1 MSGNKF
7 FGLKLRSVYVGLF
20 LLAVILMLFAFRWQ
34 IVDAQKFS
42 KIAEGRIFT
51 SELTSLRGSI
61 YSKDGTTLAYSEP
74 RFHVYI
80 WMQDVLFFEKIGNQ
94 TREEFIQKVAPLIDT
109 TPEQLRNRINEYQN
123 STPKIDWFRIASSV
137 SSDTWKKLNDLRTDK
152 NLERKL
158 AGLSFQNTSKRIY
171 PENRLASHIIG
182 LTNVNKN
189 EVFGVSGLE
198 SSWNG
203 ALNPKAGLLRK
214 ESDAIGQSISSGL
227 IATVE
232 PKPGSSVYTT
242 IDKRL
247 QMIVEEETKKAVER
261 FKAKSGTIVIIDPK
275 NGEVMAFA
283 NFPDY
288 NPNLREETD
297 PAVYTNYGVSSPY
310 EIGSVAK
317 IFTLASAIDA
327 GLVKPDT
334 VVLPEGHQGTYKICE
349 DNAPQC
355 TIRTW
360 NAKPQPPMPASQCF
374 TASDNICF
382 YKIADLLG
390 PDLFYNY
397 LQKFGVGLT
406 STSDLSEESISYL
419 KQPGRWDPTDIAT
432 YSYGHGY
439 LMNALQALASV
450 STIANDGIRMKPMI
464 VKKEVKGDG
473 REIIYDP
480 VAMNDGKSVISK
492 ESAAIMQEI
501 MHMAYLAD
509 IRDYEYWYQDLKNY
523 KIGMKSGTGLIAEGQ
538 QYSEDVNVTQVGL
551 DLSPERK
558 FAMLVKL
565 ERPEGGQVSFY
576 NSRIMWLD
584 TFAAI
589 KDYLKVPRK

>member
-1 MSGNKF
+1 MQTNRPF
-7 FGLKLRSVYVGLF
+7 QIKLRSVY
-20 LLAVILMLFAFRWQ
+20 ILMFVLCLVLVGFSFRWQ
-34 IVDAQKFS
+34 IVNADKFT
-42 KIAEGRIFT
+42 KIAESRIFT

-61 YSKDGTTLAYSEP
+61 YSRDGTTLAYSEP
-74 RFHVYI
+74 RFHAYL
-80 WMQDVLFFEKIGNQ
+80 WMQDVMFFEKIGNQ
-94 TREEFIQKVAPLIDT
+94 TREELVRKVAPLVDMT
-109 TPEQLRNRINEYQN
+109 SEQLNETIDKYQN
-123 STPKIDWFRIASSV
+123 SNPRIDWFRIASSV
-137 SSDTWKKLNDLRTDK
+137 TSETWEALNDLRTES
-152 NLERKL
+152 NSERKL
-158 AGLSFQNTSKRIY
+158 GGLSFQTTSKRIY

-182 LTNVNKN
+182 LTNVNKSD
-189 EVFGVSGLE
+189 VFGVSGLE

-203 ALNPKAGLLRK
+203 VLNPKAGLLRK
-214 ESDAIGQSISSGL
+214 ESDAIGQSVSSGL

-242 IDKRL
+242 IDKKI
-247 QMIVEEETKKAVER
+247 QFIVQDQVKAAVEK
-261 FKAKSGTIVIIDPK
+261 FQAKSGSIIIMDPK
-275 NGEVMAFA
+275 NGEVLAFA

-317 IFTLASAIDA
+317 VFTLASAIDA
-327 GLVKPDT
+327 GVVNPDT
-334 VVLPEGHQGTYKICE
+334 ILLPEGHQGTYKICE
-349 DNAPQC
+349 DNSPQC

-360 NAKPQPPMPASQCF
+360 NAKPQPPMSVSQCF
-374 TASDNICF
+374 IASDNICF
-382 YKIADLLG
+382 YKIAEKMQ
-390 PDLFYNY
+390 PDLFYEY
-397 LQKFGVGLT
+397 LVRFGVGLT
-406 STSDLSEESISYL
+406 SSTDLAEESISYL
-419 KQPGRWDPTDIAT
+419 KNPGLWDETDIAT

-439 LMNALQALASV
+439 LMNSLQTIASV
-450 STIANDGIRMKPMI
+450 AAIANDGIRMKPMF

-473 REIIYDP
+473 TEKDYDP
-480 VAMNDGKSVISK
+480 VVMNNKQAVISK
-492 ESAAIMQEI
+492 ETAAIMQEI
-501 MHMAYLAD
+501 MHQAYLGD

-538 QYSEDVNVTQVGL
+538 NYSDDVNVTQVGI

-576 NSRIMWLD
+576 NSRVMWLD

>member
-1 MSGNKF
+1 MQNNRPF
-7 FGLKLRSVYVGLF
+7 QIKLRSVYIGMF
-20 LLAVILMLFAFRWQ
+20 LLCILLLGFSFRWQ
-34 IVDAQKFS
+34 IVNADKFT
-42 KIAEGRIFT
+42 KIADSRIFT
-51 SELTSLRGSI
+51 SELSSLRGSI
-61 YSKDGTTLAYSEP
+61 YSRDGTTLAYSEP
-74 RFHVYI
+74 RFHVYL

-94 TREEFIQKVAPLIDT
+94 TREEFVRKVAPLVDMT
-109 TPEQLRNRINEYQN
+109 TEQLNAEINKYQN
-123 STPKIDWFRIASSV
+123 STPKIDWFRIANSV
-137 SSDTWKKLNDLRTDK
+137 SSETWEKLNDLRTDK
-152 NLERKL
+152 NSERKL
-158 AGLSFQNTSKRIY
+158 GGLSFQNTSKRIY

-182 LTNVNKN
+182 LTNINKSDL
-189 EVFGVSGLE
+189 FGVSGLE

-214 ESDAIGQSISSGL
+214 ESDAIGQSVSSGL

-232 PKPGSSVYTT
+232 PKPGSSIYTT
-242 IDKRL
+242 IDKKL
-247 QMIVEEETKKAVER
+247 QLIVQDQVKASVEKFR
-261 FKAKSGTIVIIDPK
+261 AKSGSIIVMDPK
-275 NGEVMAFA
+275 NGEVLAFA

-334 VVLPEGHQGTYKICE
+334 VLLPEGHQGTYKICD

-360 NAKPQPPMPASQCF
+360 NAKPQPAMPVSQCF
-374 TASDNICF
+374 IASDNICF
-382 YKIADLLG
+382 YKIAEQMKS
-390 PDLFYNY
+390 DLFHSY
-397 LQKFGVGLT
+397 LVKFGVGLT
-406 STSDLSEESISYL
+406 SSTDLSEESISYL
-419 KQPGRWDPTDIAT
+419 KNPGLWDVTDIAT

-439 LMNALQALASV
+439 LMNALQTIASV

-473 REIIYDP
+473 TEIIYDP
-480 VAMNDGKSVISK
+480 VVMNNKQAVISK
-492 ESAAIMQEI
+492 ETASIMQEI
-501 MHMAYLAD
+501 MHQAYLAD
-509 IRDYEYWYQDLKNY
+509 FRSYEYWYEDLKNY

-538 QYSEDVNVTQVGL
+538 NYSDDVNVTQVGM

-565 ERPEGGQVSFY
+565 ERPEGGQVSFF
-576 NSRIMWLD
+576 NSRVMWLD
-584 TFAAI
+584 TFNAI